1 MPVAIFKWCDI
12 LKSQVSCPSSKRSHV
27 SYEEVARY
35 FTIQQARPGPP
46 LGNFSH
52 DLFRVNL
59 TH

>member
-27 SYEEVARY
+27 SYEEVALLR
-35 FTIQQARPGPP
+35 TPSRPGPP
-46 LGNFSH
+46 LAGNFSH